1 MENDFSRD
9 IEKIA
14 TFSKMMGNDSDID
27 PVQLNKMMKFMDTLK
42 KTMNKKEAEEL
53 TKIKPDDFLRK
64 NKQMQIINAAIPFI
78 DVQLRKYILIFLKFM
93 EINSLVTGTQISM
106 KATEDKYSTEEKR
119 RAMLRQILPILNESE
134 RGELEKAL
142 RTMKFGEVLK
152 TMGNGENI
160 GDN

>member
-9 IEKIA
+9 IEKIN
-14 TFSKMMGNDSDID
+14 TFSKMMGNDSEID
-27 PVQLNKMMKFMDTLK
+27 PVQLNKMMKFMDTFK

-78 DVQLRKYILIFLKFM
+78 DIQLRKYILLFLKFM

-106 KATEDKYSTEEKR
+106 KAMEDKYSTEEKR
-119 RAMLRQILPILNESE
+119 RAMLRQILPILNERE

-152 TMGNGENI
+152 TMGNGENT